1 MAPQPIGLFPP
12 EIPML
17 RRSFVFAILLGCA
30 LASGAYAALPHR
42 LPMTPPTSAELGLV
56 GASASQWDGLRQETI
71 TLRNSVREQVK
82 ARSDEFATLLDQ
94 NQPDLR
100 GFSHSVQQE
109 VDSTLA
115 QARSLQERKLDF
127 YDSLPP
133 AQQAQ
138 VRVAMKAELERA
150 QRLRAAV
157 LTLLQDAP

>member
-1 MAPQPIGLFPP
+1 
-12 EIPML
+12 ML
-17 RRSFVFAILLGCA
+17 RRSLIFAIIAGCT
-30 LASGAYAALPHR
+30 LATGAYATLPHR
-42 LPMTPPTSAELGLV
+42 LPFAPPTSAELGLA
-56 GASASQWDGLRQETI
+56 GASATQWDGLRQETI
-71 TLRNSVREQVK
+71 ALRNSVREQVK
-82 ARSDEFATLLDQ
+82 ERSGQFAGMLDQ
-94 NQPDLR
+94 TQPDLR
-100 GFSHSVQQE
+100 GFTHTVQHE
-109 VDSTLA
+109 VDTTLA